1 MKPRWRPILTNVVV
15 LLVFLIQLK
24 RGFHPAPE
32 SGMIQ
37 TGAQPSTLAVVVPA
51 CFVRHFGRP
60 PLVGSFCPMGSVEKA
75 LKLKGD
81 A

>member
-1 MKPRWRPILTNVVV
+1 MRSRWWPILTNVVV

-37 TGAQPSTLAVVVPA
+37 TGALPAMEGVVFAALLSALLAAAILRAV
-51 CFVRHFGRP
+51 F
-60 PLVGSFCPMGSVEKA
+60 A
-75 LKLKGD
+75 LWDRLKKR
-81 A
+81 

>member
-51 CFVRHFGRP
+51 CLSAILSSLLLWAVF
-60 PLVGSFCPMGSVEKA
+60 A
-75 LKLKGD
+75 LWDRWKKR
-81 A
+81 